1 MRRLAFAAALAAMA
15 LAGLAAAAPQKDTHK
30 VDFGGSEAVMEL
42 GDALGPYSLPKAAQP
57 RSAAWYTFTAVNST
71 KRPATRVLHAGQP
84 ASEALRILPRPTR
97 PAIIA
102 LASADPSVIVEKAKA
117 FGGRAYLV
125 TIPPETNAPIAIE
138 IANAG
143 SPPSLLA
150 WTEPALAAHNRQL
163 GIFIAAVAG
172 LIFAAAAIATG
183 LAVMSGHRAP
193 FWAAA
198 ALAFV
203 LLSRLAATGMFDAS
217 LATRVG
223 GPYGLTA
230 AFAGLAL
237 AAGARLANAAAPVTA
252 LWPKAGRPFYL
263 GVIGLAVLSALA
275 YLGAP
280 AATDLT
286 YLFVVL
292 GSGALAAYLVHRG
305 GQGVRAARMLA
316 PSATVFA
323 LVALAGTLSTF
334 GLLGETT
341 LAPDIGGGFAAAGA
355 VLLALAIAAGEGFA
369 ILPGARRHA
378 LHEAHPIALTAIGAS
393 HQGIFDLEFDAG
405 EVVLSREAAALLG
418 LGEAEGRMSHD
429 AWLARIHDEDRPVY
443 EQALANFRAQC
454 GLAFRIEF
462 RARSQ
467 SGRFPWFELRATMM
481 GEGQQASRCL
491 GLIADITARKEAE
504 PAADNGRNDA
514 LTGLPN
520 RAALL
525 ARLKAIGAGLRMA
538 ILALLD
544 IDRFKAIHASLGD
557 EGADAVLARASERLR
572 ERFGGDAEVYRYGGD
587 AFALLFSKP
596 AANAAAIGAEIAE
609 TCAGAYAQGGRS
621 VFAPAS
627 IGLAEGREAES
638 GEALAKNAELAL
650 MNAKRD
656 GGGCARIFEPSMN
669 GQPAVDA
676 VALETELREALER
689 DELELYYQPIVRL
702 ASEAVAGFEAL
713 VRWRHPTK
721 GLIAP
726 KDFVPHS
733 EETGFIVELGHFALE
748 RAARDLA
755 QWQRFFPVDPPLFVS
770 VNLSR
775 RQLRDPEFERL
786 LEQTLAASG
795 VAPGTLKLEVT
806 ENAIDADAQAALGRI
821 RQKGAGLAIDDFGV
835 GQSSLSR
842 LKDIPFDTVKI
853 DRSFIS
859 RPETASGEGAVVLRS
874 IVALA
879 HELKRDVV
887 AEGVETAEDARRV
900 RDIGC
905 EFAQGF
911 YFSPPLS
918 LAEALN
924 YVARRYGLKQTAKSA
939 SGAAGLGGQARD
951 VGAERA

>member
-1 MRRLAFAAALAAMA
+1 
-15 LAGLAAAAPQKDTHK
+15 
-30 VDFGGSEAVMEL
+30 
-42 GDALGPYSLPKAAQP
+42 
-57 RSAAWYTFTAVNST
+57 
-71 KRPATRVLHAGQP
+71 VLHAGQP
-84 ASEALRILPRPTR
+84 AAEALRILPRPTR
-97 PAIIA
+97 PAIVA
-102 LASADPSVIVEKAKA
+102 VASADPGVIVEKAKA

-125 TIPPETNAPIAIE
+125 TVPPETSAPIAVE

-172 LIFAAAAIATG
+172 LIFAAAAIAAG

-193 FWAAA
+193 LWAAT
-198 ALAFV
+198 ALGLV

-237 AAGARLANAAAPVTA
+237 AAGARLANAAAPVTG
-252 LWPKAGRPFYL
+252 LWPRAGRPFHL
-263 GVIGLAVLSALA
+263 GVLGLAVISALA

-286 YLFVVL
+286 YLCVVL
-292 GSGALAAYLVHRG
+292 GSGALAAYLVHCG
-305 GQGVRAARMLA
+305 GRGVRAARMLA

-323 LVALAGTLSTF
+323 LVTLAGTLSTL

-369 ILPGARRHA
+369 ILPGARRHS
-378 LHEAHPIALTAIGAS
+378 HHDAHPMALTAIGAS
-393 HQGIFDLEFDAG
+393 HQGIFDLEFGDDV
-405 EVVLSREAAALLG
+405 VVLSREAAALLG
-418 LGEAEGRMSHD
+418 LGEAEGRMPHG

-443 EQALANFRAQC
+443 EEALSNFRSQS

-467 SGRFPWFELRATMM
+467 SGRYPWFELRATMM
-481 GEGQQASRCL
+481 GDGACASRCL
-491 GLIADITARKEAE
+491 GLIADITARKESE
-504 PAADNGRNDA
+504 PAADSAQNDA

-525 ARLKAIGAGLRMA
+525 ARLKAMGAGLRA
-538 ILALLD
+538 AVLALLD

-557 EGADAVLARASERLR
+557 EGADAVLARASERLKD
-572 ERFGGDAEVYRYGGD
+572 RFGADAEVYRFGGD
-587 AFALLFSKP
+587 AFALLFSQPK
-596 AANAAAIGAEIAE
+596 ANAAAIGAQIAE

-627 IGLAEGREAES
+627 IGVAEGRQAEG

-650 MNAKRD
+650 MRAKRD
-656 GGGCARIFEPSMN
+656 GGGCARVFEPSMN
-669 GQPAVDA
+669 GEKPVDP
-676 VALETELREALER
+676 VALEAELRAALER
-689 DELELYYQPIVRL
+689 DEIELYYQPIVRL

-713 VRWRHPTK
+713 ARWRHPTR

-726 KDFVPHS
+726 KDFIAHS
-733 EETGFIVELGHFALE
+733 EETGFIVELGRFTLE

-770 VNLSR
+770 VNISR
-775 RQLRDPEFERL
+775 RQLRDPAFERL
-786 LEQTLAASG
+786 LKQALDGSG
-795 VAPGTLKLEVT
+795 VLSGTLKLEVT
-806 ENAIDADAQAALGRI
+806 ESAIDADAQDALHRVREI
-821 RQKGAGLAIDDFGV
+821 GAGLAIDDFGV

-853 DRSFIS
+853 DQSFIS
-859 RPETASGEGAVVLRS
+859 RPEAVSGEGAVVLRS

-887 AEGVETAEDARRV
+887 AEGVETADDARRV

-918 LAEALN
+918 LADALN
-924 YVARRYGLKQTAKSA
+924 YVARRYGLKQSAKNA
-939 SGAAGLGGQARD
+939 SGAAGLGGQT
-951 VGAERA
+951 